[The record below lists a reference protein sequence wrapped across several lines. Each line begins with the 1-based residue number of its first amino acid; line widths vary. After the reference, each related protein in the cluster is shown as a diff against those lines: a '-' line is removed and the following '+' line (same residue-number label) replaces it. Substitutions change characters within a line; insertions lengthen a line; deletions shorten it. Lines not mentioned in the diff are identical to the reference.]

1 LQDQIRS
8 EFARELNLNKKD
20 LKNTL
25 KLNSTEN
32 LIEKEDNNRFTK
44 YQNKIENYNHTYQDD
59 DEEFGFEEFKLKTQE
74 LHNKSKTDVYERLFD
89 QKDSGNKSNTKK
101 SKTNSNRHDSNN
113 RDTSMVRDKENHH
126 SNSRKRSIT
135 PKRTNSTTIKPRK
148 TSDRSFNIDKNVN
161 DKLDRKYSANDTF
174 DRNVNNEKVMRSYDK
189 GLSNPVSQ
197 SNRTSKILKA
207 KNQINNRLDVLER
220 M

>member
-1 LQDQIRS
+1 MQDHIRS

-44 YQNKIENYNHTYQDD
+44 YQNKIENFNHLDD

-74 LHNKSKTDVYERLFD
+74 IHNKSKTDVYERFFEH
-89 QKDSGNKSNTKK
+89 KDSGYKSNTKK
-101 SKTNSNRHDSNN
+101 SKNNSNRHESNN

-135 PKRTNSTTIKPRK
+135 PKRTNNTTIKPRK
-148 TSDRSFNIDKNVN
+148 TSDRSFNIDKN

-174 DRNVNNEKVMRSYDK
+174 DRHINNEKVMRS
-189 GLSNPVSQ
+189 
-197 SNRTSKILKA
+197 
-207 KNQINNRLDVLER
+207 
-220 M
+220 

>member
-1 LQDQIRS
+1 MQDQIRS

-32 LIEKEDNNRFTK
+32 YNEKDDNNRFTK
-44 YQNKIENYNHTYQDD
+44 YQNKIENYNETYQDE

-74 LHNKSKTDVYERLFD
+74 YNNKSKTDVYERLFEH
-89 QKDSGNKSNTKK
+89 KDSGHKSNSKK
-101 SKTNSNRHDSNN
+101 IKTTSNRHESNN
-113 RDTSMVRDKENHH
+113 RDTSMVRDKENNH

-148 TSDRSFNIDKNVN
+148 TSDRSFNIDKN
-161 DKLDRKYSANDTF
+161 
-174 DRNVNNEKVMRSYDK
+174 
-189 GLSNPVSQ
+189 
-197 SNRTSKILKA
+197 
-207 KNQINNRLDVLER
+207 
-220 M
+220 